1 MVRVKGRAGRLVIL
15 QVRPKQAVG
24 CGEYAQDGQCIE
36 IDQGPVQSIMLRF
49 IFHPPD
55 TKEGPGKEEDVGA
68 YEVNGKEGE
77 EKDEAPK
84 EETVTTPP
92 VPKET
97 QLIEVPFTDVEVPMP
112 TTEIM
117 TAAATTAFISVAATL
132 SATSLFK
139 WLVTV
144 MKPVF
149 KQTWNK
155 LTKQKNQEVS

>member
-1 MVRVKGRAGRLVIL
+1 MSWPEPPKLPIL
-15 QVRPKQAVG
+15 EIPEHYPLPSPTIEVPEAELPK
-24 CGEYAQDGQCIE
+24 
-36 IDQGPVQSIMLRF
+36 
-49 IFHPPD
+49 HPPLVVPPSD
-55 TKEGPGKEEDVGA
+55 LRPPPGIK
-68 YEVNGKEGE
+68 GE

-84 EETVTTPP
+84 EEPVVITPP

-117 TAAATTAFISVAATL
+117 TAAATTAVISVAATL
-132 SATSLFK
+132 TATSVFK

-155 LTKQKNQEVS
+155 LTKKKPPKAS

>member
-1 MVRVKGRAGRLVIL
+1 MSWPEAPQLPFLEIPEHYPLPGPTIEVP
-15 QVRPKQAVG
+15 QVELPK
-24 CGEYAQDGQCIE
+24 
-36 IDQGPVQSIMLRF
+36 
-49 IFHPPD
+49 HPPLVVPPSD
-55 TKEGPGKEEDVGA
+55 LRPPPGIQ
-68 YEVNGKEGE
+68 GE

-84 EETVTTPP
+84 EEKTTPS

-117 TAAATTAFISVAATL
+117 TAAATTAVISVAATL
-132 SATSLFK
+132 TATSLFK

-155 LTKQKNQEVS
+155 LTKKKPPKAS

>member
-1 MVRVKGRAGRLVIL
+1 MSWPEPPKLPIL
-15 QVRPKQAVG
+15 EIPKH
-24 CGEYAQDGQCIE
+24 YPLPNPTIE
-36 IDQGPVQSIMLRF
+36 VPEAELPK
-49 IFHPPD
+49 HPPLVVPPSD
-55 TKEGPGKEEDVGA
+55 LRPPPGIK
-68 YEVNGKEGE
+68 GE

-117 TAAATTAFISVAATL
+117 TAAATTAVISVAATL

-155 LTKQKNQEVS
+155 LTKKKPPKAS